1 MSGKSGWGSDGDGPR
16 PAEQHGVAAETG
28 AAIRVRPFRGH
39 PNEGQPEPRTGGS
52 HRADAYPADVRRRSP
67 PPKPAAEARSRST
80 AGRHRKVGAAFSLNS
95 GPGWGKPGRPRR
107 QGPAFSTPAF
117 SLPAFR
123 GPVFSLPPSAV
134 PPRRSGWHREE
145 SRHRRHGSH
154 SRGRVESPA
163 CACHRPSCPPR
174 PHPIPGS
181 PGHRRGGS

>member
-28 AAIRVRPFRGH
+28 AAIRHEHSGGILMMASPSPGQVDHTGLMHLRPVH
-39 PNEGQPEPRTGGS
+39 TTDC
-52 HRADAYPADVRRRSP
+52 HRRSM
-67 PPKPAAEARSRST
+67 E
-80 AGRHRKVGAAFSLNS
+80 GGDRKVGAAFSLNS
-95 GPGWGKPGRPRR
+95 GPGSGKPGRPRR
-107 QGPAFSTPAF
+107 QGPAFSRPAF
-117 SLPAFR
+117 RLQAFR

-163 CACHRPSCPPR
+163 CACHPPSCPPR

-181 PGHRRGGS
+181 PGHLRGGS